1 MTDCLHLS
9 DTILWNCQYKYK
21 EPFHKFLIPPVS
33 DCLQCHGTLYTFNVT
48 NVTVFT
54 LEGPLPARKLTLRCK
69 KGCGATYSIDTYN
82 SSSTTKFYDFPTQWI
97 SASNKVFISDTVHE
111 LMCESGN
118 HAFVSHHA
126 FSKIYASVFNE
137 TANGIKY
144 MEWIKEFEDQ
154 ASDVDSSEDSTQ
166 EDLKDDDAPCN
177 DSGAVKLPTKVFDQ
191 EASHECLSKWE
202 LANELR
208 QRSMSSTM
216 GMTTKM
222 SRELVMQE
230 IDKMR
235 RQEHY
240 PHDPSHCTAECK
252 KKVCCENLRVIDGCW
267 KVCMPHCM
275 FAMEMEVQGFPLLNF
290 PNVCT
295 SEPKPGSVFCAD
307 HYKILK
313 EKNIPTQKEEFLQ
326 FIGCKS
332 NINLRKKKMI
342 SNKCD
347 EENSQEDAAK
357 RYCPCQPPT
366 DGDVLVSLADG
377 DVHISL
383 SVGDVPV
390 SQSYGD
396 VPVSQS
402 DGDVPVSQSDGDVP
416 VSQSDGDIPFSLS
429 DGDNPISLADYDVC
443 VSQSDK
449 VPISE
454 SGGDGPFS
462 QSDSSSVSE
471 NQMMVTVYADIL
483 HVLVIYSSVEDKNP
497 SSSEDIKAVDDKIKE
512 FSKQLASPT
521 AGVSS
526 LNYQNTEQI
535 VSQVSPSDWQSTS
548 TDTICNKDTGEK
560 ARLRQRS
567 RGHFVCVTGGGHI
580 QYFEPLFKSEGPC
593 QIFMIT
599 IRSLLLELS
608 KVPEDQLEARM
619 KSLILA
625 YDKMCHLDC
634 IKAPLNKLWKTIKK
648 IVDRLHLQNHKDA
661 RCKVTYD
668 PSTIPESYNTMIAEQ
683 TFSWFSRFKKIAN
696 SMTQTHHLFYIHRQ
710 IQRRNKYSGSC
721 RLRGK
726 SPLLPGINITLQK
739 KAVKD

>member
-1 MTDCLHLS
+1 MSPADDNNFHVSNSLYNFDKYIYDGEATHL
-9 DTILWNCQYKYK
+9 
-21 EPFHKFLIPPVS
+21 FF
-33 DCLQCHGTLYTFNVT
+33 
-48 NVTVFT
+48 
-54 LEGPLPARKLTLRCK
+54 
-69 KGCGATYSIDTYN
+69 
-82 SSSTTKFYDFPTQWI
+82 
-97 SASNKVFISDTVHE
+97 
-111 LMCESGN
+111 
-118 HAFVSHHA
+118 
-126 FSKIYASVFNE
+126 
-137 TANGIKY
+137 
-144 MEWIKEFEDQ
+144 
-154 ASDVDSSEDSTQ
+154 
-166 EDLKDDDAPCN
+166 
-177 DSGAVKLPTKVFDQ
+177 
-191 EASHECLSKWE
+191 
-202 LANELR
+202 
-208 QRSMSSTM
+208 
-216 GMTTKM
+216 
-222 SRELVMQE
+222 
-230 IDKMR
+230 
-235 RQEHY
+235 
-240 PHDPSHCTAECK
+240 
-252 KKVCCENLRVIDGCW
+252 
-267 KVCMPHCM
+267 
-275 FAMEMEVQGFPLLNF
+275 
-290 PNVCT
+290 
-295 SEPKPGSVFCAD
+295 
-307 HYKILK
+307 
-313 EKNIPTQKEEFLQ
+313 
-326 FIGCKS
+326 
-332 NINLRKKKMI
+332 
-342 SNKCD
+342 
-347 EENSQEDAAK
+347 
-357 RYCPCQPPT
+357 
-366 DGDVLVSLADG
+366 
-377 DVHISL
+377 
-383 SVGDVPV
+383 
-390 SQSYGD
+390 
-396 VPVSQS
+396 
-402 DGDVPVSQSDGDVP
+402 
-416 VSQSDGDIPFSLS
+416 
-429 DGDNPISLADYDVC
+429 
-443 VSQSDK
+443 
-449 VPISE
+449 
-454 SGGDGPFS
+454 
-462 QSDSSSVSE
+462 
-471 NQMMVTVYADIL
+471 
-483 HVLVIYSSVEDKNP
+483 SVEFFIIVATTSANLSGYFENP

-512 FSKQLASPT
+512 FSKQLASTT